1 MGEWKR
7 LMGRGCGSVVESG
20 GERRWESG
28 RVWWGEEVGEIYGE
42 SMWECGRVWWGE
54 EVRE

>member
-7 LMGRGCGSVVESG
+7 LMGRGCGGVVESG

-28 RVWWGEEVGEIYGE
+28 RDLCGYEEVESGGE
-42 SMWECGRVWWGE
+42 R
-54 EVRE
+54 R